1 MPTIRP
7 PSTISERR
15 SLVRGVRSAI
25 VVGCALGAS
34 LLLVRPSLGQTSPP
48 PSGSASAPL
57 SAGSPLA
64 GPGLPPAIP
73 GNLEMSAELLEVD
86 TKSQTAVLS
95 GKVILARGE
104 LSLHC
109 PRIEA
114 KFDGAGARV
123 TWARGSGGVVA
134 EVKGV
139 HAEATEFDLDLDKQH
154 LSLRGGVRLFRSGG
168 WLSADGAEFDLAAGK
183 VTMTSVKAS
192 VPVGS
197 ALKK

>member
-1 MPTIRP
+1 V
-7 PSTISERR
+7 ST
-15 SLVRGVRSAI
+15 L
-25 VVGCALGAS
+25 
-34 LLLVRPSLGQTSPP
+34 SPV
-48 PSGSASAPL
+48 
-57 SAGSPLA
+57 A

-123 TWARGSGGVVA
+123 SWARGTGGVVA